1 MNRMSG
7 RLARDAAFR
16 LAATISAVFALVML
30 AWILW
35 TLVSRGSSALSLSI
49 FVTPTLPPGRGGGLS
64 NAIVGTLIQVGL
76 SVLIATP
83 IGILAGVYL
92 AELGEKGLLGRSVRF
107 VNDVLLS
114 APSILIG
121 LFVYEIMVRPLGGFS
136 GFAGSIALAIII
148 LPVVVRSTEDMMRLV
163 PVSLREA
170 AFALGA
176 PHWHVVA
183 NVMLRGARAG
193 IVTGVLLAVARAAGE
208 TAPLLF
214 TSLGSLNWSV
224 DLSKPMSSLPITIY
238 QYAGSPFDE
247 WVGIAWAGAFLITV
261 GVLLLNIISRL
272 LLSLGQGVD
281 R

>member
-1 MNRMSG
+1 MNRLSI
-7 RLARDAAFR
+7 RLARDAFYRAS
-16 LAATISAVFALVML
+16 ATACAGVALLLL

-35 TLVSRGSSALSLSI
+35 TLISRGASALSLSL
-49 FVTPTLPPGRGGGLS
+49 FVNPTLPPGRGGGLA
-64 NAIVGTLIQVGL
+64 NPIVGTLIQVAL
-76 SVLIATP
+76 AVLIATP

-92 AELGEKGLLGRSVRF
+92 AELGDRSPLGKSVRF
-107 VNDVLLS
+107 VNDILLS

-121 LFVYEIMVRPLGGFS
+121 LFVYQILVRPFGGFS
-136 GFAGSIALAIII
+136 GFAGAIALAIII

-163 PVSLREA
+163 PQSLREA

-193 IVTGVLLAVARAAGE
+193 IMTGVLLAVARAAGE

-214 TSLGSLNWSV
+214 TSLGSLNWST

-247 WVGIAWAGAFLITV
+247 WVGIAWAGAFLITI
-261 GVLLLNIISRL
+261 GVLILNILSRL
-272 LLSLGQGVD
+272 FLALGRGN
-281 R
+281 